1 MSSIKERENGK
12 LFRLEVENAWAD
24 VALFGSTVIGWHPSS
39 SASKEYSAIFL
50 SKDTKP
56 GKAFRGGIPIVFP
69 VFGEVKDHGQVPEQ
83 IKNCTR
89 HGFCR
94 DRNWKLV
101 DKQSSQANKASITM
115 SLSSEDEP
123 GLLEKFPC
131 PFKIHHTV
139 TLTKD
144 DLETSLKVEH
154 LSSSKFDSMPFH
166 ALFHTYLGL
175 PSATA
180 KASGLKGIGYND
192 KVAGKFVSSNDT
204 EQQGWSEEIDR
215 VYQGGAPTVTIDAND
230 DSEAKIILQRSK
242 TIPDTTLWNP
252 GQAADS
258 DMGDLHKGGWRE
270 FVCAEPG
277 HVASFAWLEKG
288 KEWIATQ
295 SLTYQAANGRPSSTV
310 NKQDKKTAIEAGGA
324 ATGAGALA
332 GAATSPAA
340 AKSSKNDEKETE
352 RSTQSGM
359 NDEALHNACKE
370 HYGDQKG
377 NDDSEAAAARVIQ
390 RNYRKYVDQREADGK
405 RLSPDAR
412 WGDAMGRVRLE
423 GAHNEAKEGTKNDA
437 CSRWKRGGLLVGQLA
452 GSPGTQL
459 DEKDS
464 GPVEGGP
471 SLDPDP
477 SLSSALRDRQGSAA
491 GVPKRE
497 ESEGMV
503 GDVPGGNE
511 GGKVDNIRSIAHKNQ
526 YGLKMV
532 EQWTRGA
539 PAQELSKVMEAQYWL
554 EMVDRK
560 HRYGSNLKHYH
571 AAWENDQNTKD
582 NFFKWLDEGDGKEV
596 SLPECPREQLEKEQ
610 VTYLSSEQRA
620 NYIVD
625 VKEGRLVFR
634 RNGKYVDT
642 TKNRWRDLGN
652 GKGIVELGEE
662 ERAELKRQ
670 REERAARRG
679 RKLRDNDDSSSSSSS
694 SSSED
699 DGLDSEEEE
708 SAKQRARHY
717 GGNESK
723 PKKGLK
729 SFTPSGFWEKL
740 LRKTVADNT
749 WIYVYNSRHELF
761 VGIKKTGTF
770 QHSSFL
776 YGGRV
781 LSAGLLKAKDGYLT
795 SLSPLSGHYRAGT
808 AHFRFFVASLQ
819 DSGVNLEHVTLSKSL
834 MMLQG
839 LESYGKFSK
848 KIKGKSLK
856 DKVFS
861 KDSLNK
867 DGKGEEEEK
876 QSNKEENV
884 EEEKGDGS
892 VKKKSFSLRKVLSRK
907 DQNGL
912 EEKTISA

>member
-1 MSSIKERENGK
+1 MSTITEKEDGK
-12 LFRLEVENAWAD
+12 VFRLQVDNAWAD
-24 VALFGSTVIGWHPSS
+24 IALFGSTVIGWHPSS
-39 SASKEYSAIFL
+39 STSKDYSAIFL
-50 SKDTKP
+50 SKETKP

-69 VFGEVKDHGQVPEQ
+69 VFGEVKDHGDVPEQ

-94 DRNWKLV
+94 DRNWKLEN
-101 DKQSSQANKASITM
+101 KQSEKEDKASVTM
-115 SLSSEDEP
+115 SLSSDDETS
-123 GLLEKFPC
+123 LLEKFPC
-131 PFKIHHTV
+131 PFKISHTV

-144 DLETSLKVEH
+144 TLETTLKVEH
-154 LSSSKFDSMPFH
+154 LSTSKYDSMPFH

-192 KVAGKFVSSNDT
+192 KVAGKVVSSNEV
-204 EQQGWSEEIDR
+204 EQQGWNQEIDR
-215 VYQGGAPTVTIDAND
+215 VYQGGAPTVTIAAND
-230 DSEAKIILQRSK
+230 DSEAQIVLKRSE

-258 DMGDLHKGGWRE
+258 DMGDLHQGGWRE

-288 KEWIATQ
+288 KEWTATQ
-295 SLTYQAANGRPSSTV
+295 SLTYQSANGRPGSIV
-310 NKQDKKTAIEAGGA
+310 DNQEKKSAVEVGSA
-324 ATGAGALA
+324 AAGAGALT
-332 GAATSPAA
+332 GATAA
-340 AKSSKNDEKETE
+340 SKSGKSDENKKEESSK
-352 RSTQSGM
+352 SGGP
-359 NDEALHNACKE
+359 NDEALHNACKD
-370 HYGDQKG
+370 HYGGKG
-377 NDDSEAAAARVIQ
+377 GNNDSEAAAARVIQ
-390 RNYRKYVDQREADGK
+390 RNYRKYVGQREADGK

-423 GAHNEAKEGTKNDA
+423 GAHKEAKDGSKNDA
-437 CSRWKRGGLLVGQLA
+437 SSRWKRGGLLVGQLA

-464 GPVEGGP
+464 APVEGGP
-471 SLDPDP
+471 SLEPDP
-477 SLSSALRDRQGSAA
+477 SLSSAMRERQGSEGGA
-491 GVPKRE
+491 PKRE

-503 GDVPGGNE
+503 GDVPGANE
-511 GGKVDNIRSIAHKNQ
+511 NGKVDNIRSIAHKNQ

-532 EQWTRGA
+532 EKWTRGA

-571 AAWENDQNTKD
+571 AAWEQDQNTKD

-596 SLPECPREQLEKEQ
+596 SLPECPREQLDKEQ
-610 VTYLSSEQRA
+610 VTYLSSEKRA

-625 VKEGRLVFR
+625 VKDGRLVFR

-652 GKGIVELGEE
+652 GNGIVELGEE
-662 ERAELKRQ
+662 EKAELRRQ

-679 RKLRDNDDSSSSSSS
+679 HKLRDDDTSSSSSSS
-694 SSSED
+694 D
-699 DGLDSEEEE
+699 DAGLDSEEEE
-708 SAKQRARHY
+708 DAKQRARHY
-717 GGNESK
+717 GGDESQ

-729 SFTPSGFWEKL
+729 SFTPAGFWEKL

-761 VGIKKTGTF
+761 VGIKTTGTF

-839 LESYGKFSK
+839 LESYGKLTK
-848 KIKGKSLK
+848 KLKGKSLK
-856 DKVFS
+856 EKVFS
-861 KDSLNK
+861 KDSV
-867 DGKGEEEEK
+867 EK
-876 QSNKEENV
+876 KEENN
-884 EEEKGDGS
+884 KGDDADDEKEGLS
-892 VKKKSFSLRKVLSRK
+892 AKMKSFSFRKVLSRK
-907 DQNGL
+907 DPN
-912 EEKTISA
+912 EMDDKTETA

>member
-1 MSSIKERENGK
+1 MSSISEREDGK
-12 LFRLEVENAWAD
+12 VFRIQVENAWAD
-24 VALFGSTVIGWHPSS
+24 IALFGSTVIGWHPSS
-39 SASKEYSAIFL
+39 STTKDYSAIFL

-56 GKAFRGGIPIVFP
+56 GKAFRGGVPIVFP
-69 VFGEVKDHGQVPEQ
+69 VFGEVKDHGDVPEQ

-94 DRNWKLV
+94 DRNWKLE
-101 DKQSSQANKASITM
+101 DKKSDETNKASVIM
-115 SLSSEDEP
+115 SLSSDDEP
-123 GLLEKFPC
+123 SLLEKFPC

-139 TLTKD
+139 TLAKD
-144 DLETSLKVEH
+144 TLESTLKVEH
-154 LSSSKFDSMPFH
+154 LSTSTYDSMPFH
-166 ALFHTYLGL
+166 ALFHTYLAL

-192 KVAGKFVSSNDT
+192 KVAGKIVSSNDV

-215 VYQGGAPTVTIDAND
+215 VYQGSAPTLTIAAND
-230 DSEAKIILQRSK
+230 ESKAQITLERSK

-252 GQAADS
+252 GKAADS
-258 DMGDLHKGGWRE
+258 DMGDLHQGGWRE

-288 KEWIATQ
+288 KEWAATQ
-295 SLTYQAANGRPSSTV
+295 TLTYKAANGRPSSTV
-310 NKQDKKTAIEAGGA
+310 DNKEKKTAVEAGGA
-324 ATGAGALA
+324 AAGAGALA
-332 GAATSPAA
+332 GAATGAA
-340 AKSSKNDEKETE
+340 AAANKSSKDNENKGEK
-352 RSTQSGM
+352 SSKSGPS
-359 NDEALHNACKE
+359 DEALHNTCKE
-370 HYGDQKG
+370 HYGSQSG

-390 RNYRKYVDQREADGK
+390 RNYRKYVGEREADGK
-405 RLSPDAR
+405 RLSPNAR

-423 GAHNEAKEGTKNDA
+423 GAHKEAKDGSKNDA
-437 CSRWKRGGLLVGQLA
+437 SSRWKRGGLLVGQLA

-471 SLDPDP
+471 SLEPDP
-477 SLSSALRDRQGSAA
+477 TLSSALRDRQGSEGGA
-491 GVPKRE
+491 PKRE

-503 GDVPGGNE
+503 GDVPGANE
-511 GGKVDNIRSIAHKNQ
+511 NGKVDNIRSIAHKNQ

-532 EQWTRGA
+532 EKWTRGA

-554 EMVDRK
+554 EMVDKK

-571 AAWENDQNTKD
+571 AAWEEDQNTKD
-582 NFFKWLDEGDGKEV
+582 NFFKWLDEGDGKDV
-596 SLPECPREQLEKEQ
+596 SLPECPRDQLDKEQ
-610 VTYLSSEQRA
+610 VTYLSSEKRA

-625 VKEGRLVFR
+625 VKDGRLVFR

-652 GKGIVELGEE
+652 GNGIVELGEE
-662 ERAELKRQ
+662 EKAELRRQ

-679 RKLRDNDDSSSSSSS
+679 HKLRDDDSSSSSSS
-694 SSSED
+694 SDD

-708 SAKQRARHY
+708 DAKQRARHY
-717 GGNESK
+717 GGNESQ

-729 SFTPSGFWEKL
+729 SFTPAGFWEKL

-761 VGIKKTGTF
+761 VGIKTTGKF

-839 LESYGKFSK
+839 LESYGKLTK
-848 KIKGKSLK
+848 KLKGKSLK
-856 DKVFS
+856 DKLFS
-861 KDSLNK
+861 KESVDKEDPKSAK
-867 DGKGEEEEK
+867 SDDADDEK
-876 QSNKEENV
+876 EGLSAKM
-884 EEEKGDGS
+884 
-892 VKKKSFSLRKVLSRK
+892 KSFSLRKVLSKK

-912 EEKTISA
+912 DDKASPAETAT